1 MKITNNHR
9 IISLYSTVFI
19 IISLTTIYLPVWLHE
34 IVSLEVKDIGV
45 LFGLIGILKVFS
57 STLITK
63 NIRKFS
69 NYKTTS
75 SYITLLVSLKFYFL
89 MQK

>member
-9 IISLYSTVFI
+9 IISLYSTVFM

-34 IVSLEVKDIGV
+34 IVGLEIKDIGV
-45 LFGLIGILKVFS
+45 LFGLIGVLKVFS

-63 NIRKFS
+63 NI
-69 NYKTTS
+69 KTA
-75 SYITLLVSLKFYFL
+75 IKL
-89 MQK
+89 